1 MIGSKLSMVDSMFGI
16 RLRAKR
22 IFNRAIINSDLLH
35 ANISYMW
42 QGLNRIRTPQY
53 RLGDPVWNRD
63 SQEPLNDEGLANIC
77 VFVVYASEATLSTLS
92 YIQALR
98 DAGFAILVI
107 NNSVTSK
114 EFLDALKPLC
124 WRIYNRRNIG
134 RDIGAF
140 KDGIMHLFAQGI
152 LQQCRFLCLAND
164 SMQFV
169 PGINGADFTVRIRN
183 FINTESGALFT
194 HESHQIV
201 KHYQSFFQ
209 LLDSTIVNSPGFHR
223 FWSTYRPLSNREH
236 CIHKGELALSQNV
249 YNQIKKVRVLYSP
262 DALLES
268 LRSASP
274 ESAPKLVDI
283 LGLMPSQTRTKRSKQ
298 KNYALEQLNDAASI
312 QKSMD
317 PLLEHYLCEL
327 IEHSNASHVAAFL
340 YPLYLRCPLIKHDL
354 CLSGSFSIG
363 KVLIL
368 YAEVLCKAGLE
379 AADSKMRTQEFRRL
393 IQLKGIPSDYRS
405 KPLERAL
412 KGVTD
417 GFQYPL

>member
-1 MIGSKLSMVDSMFGI
+1 MIGLKSSMVDGMLGI
-16 RLRAKR
+16 RLKAKR
-22 IFNRAIINSDLLH
+22 IFNRAIISSDLLY
-35 ANISYMW
+35 ANISYAW
-42 QGLNRIRTPQY
+42 QVINRIETSQH
-53 RLGDPVWNRD
+53 RLGDPVWSRD
-63 SQEPLNDEGLANIC
+63 SQDALGDESLANVC
-77 VFVVYASEATLSTLS
+77 VFVVYAAEATLSTLS

-114 EFLDALKPLC
+114 EFLEALKPLC
-124 WRIYNRRNIG
+124 WRVYNRRNIG
-134 RDIGAF
+134 RDFGAF
-140 KDGIMHLFAQGI
+140 KDGVMYLFAQGI

-169 PGINGADFTVRIRN
+169 PGINGADFTAQIKQ
-183 FINTESGALFT
+183 FINTETGALFT
-194 HESHQIV
+194 HESHQTV

-209 LLDSTIVNSPGFHR
+209 LLDSTIVNSPGFLK
-223 FWSTYRPLSNREH
+223 FWNTYRPLSNREH
-236 CIHKGELALSQNV
+236 CIHKGELALSQSV
-249 YNQIKKVRVLYSP
+249 YNQIKNVRVLYSP

-268 LRSASP
+268 LRPASV
-274 ESAPKLVDI
+274 ESAPKLVEI

-298 KNYALEQLNDAASI
+298 KNYALEQLNDAAFI

-327 IEHSNASHVAAFL
+327 IEQSNASHVAAFL
-340 YPLYLRCPLIKHDL
+340 YPLYLRCPLIKHDI
-354 CLSGSFSIG
+354 CFAGSFSIG
-363 KVLIL
+363 KALLL
-368 YAEVLCKAGLE
+368 YTQVLCKSGLE

-393 IQLKGIPSDYRS
+393 IQAKGIPSDYRS

>member
-1 MIGSKLSMVDSMFGI
+1 MIGLKSSMVDGMLGI
-16 RLRAKR
+16 RLKARR
-22 IFNRAIINSDLLH
+22 IFNRAIISGDLLY
-35 ANISYMW
+35 ANISYAW
-42 QGLNRIRTPQY
+42 QVINRIETSQH
-53 RLGDPVWNRD
+53 RLGDPVWSRD
-63 SQEPLNDEGLANIC
+63 SQDALGDESLANIC
-77 VFVVYASEATLSTLS
+77 VFVVYAAEATLSTLS

-114 EFLDALKPLC
+114 EFLEALKPLC
-124 WRIYNRRNIG
+124 WRVYNRRNIG
-134 RDIGAF
+134 RDFGAF
-140 KDGIMHLFAQGI
+140 KDGVMYLFAQGI

-169 PGINGADFTVRIRN
+169 PGINGADFTAQIKQ
-183 FINTESGALFT
+183 FINTETGALFT

-209 LLDSTIVNSPGFHR
+209 LLDSTIVNSPGFHK
-223 FWSTYRPLSNREH
+223 FWNTYRPLSNREH
-236 CIHKGELALSQNV
+236 CIHKGELALSQSV
-249 YNQIKKVRVLYSP
+249 YNQIKNVRVLYSP

-268 LRSASP
+268 LRSASV
-274 ESAPKLVDI
+274 ESAPKLVEI
-283 LGLMPSQTRTKRSKQ
+283 LGLMPSQTCTKRSKQ
-298 KNYALEQLNDAASI
+298 KNYALEQLNDAAFI

-327 IEHSNASHVAAFL
+327 IEQSNASHVAAFL
-340 YPLYLRCPLIKHDL
+340 YPLYLRCPLIKHDI
-354 CLSGSFSIG
+354 CFAGSFSIG
-363 KVLIL
+363 KALLL
-368 YAEVLCKAGLE
+368 YAKVLCKSGLE

-393 IQLKGIPSDYRS
+393 IQTKGIPSDYRS

-412 KGVTD
+412 KGVTE

>member
-1 MIGSKLSMVDSMFGI
+1 MIGLKSSMVDGMLGI
-16 RLRAKR
+16 RLKAKR
-22 IFNRAIINSDLLH
+22 IFNRAIISGDLLY
-35 ANISYMW
+35 ANISHAW
-42 QGLNRIRTPQY
+42 QVINRIETSQH
-53 RLGDPVWNRD
+53 RLGDPVWSRD
-63 SQEPLNDEGLANIC
+63 SQDALGDVSLANIC
-77 VFVVYASEATLSTLS
+77 VFVVYAAEATLSTLS

-114 EFLDALKPLC
+114 EFLEALKPLC
-124 WRIYNRRNIG
+124 WRVYNRRNIG
-134 RDIGAF
+134 RDFGAF
-140 KDGIMHLFAQGI
+140 KDGVMYLFAQGI

-169 PGINGADFTVRIRN
+169 PGINGADFTAQIKQ
-183 FINTESGALFT
+183 FINTETGALFT

-209 LLDSTIVNSPGFHR
+209 LLDSTIVNSPGFHK
-223 FWSTYRPLSNREH
+223 FWNTYRPLSNREH
-236 CIHKGELALSQNV
+236 CIHKGELALSQSV
-249 YNQIKKVRVLYSP
+249 YNQIKNVRVLYSP

-268 LRSASP
+268 LRSASV
-274 ESAPKLVDI
+274 ESAPKLVEI

-298 KNYALEQLNDAASI
+298 KNYALEQLNDAAFI

-327 IEHSNASHVAAFL
+327 IEQSNASHVAAFL
-340 YPLYLRCPLIKHDL
+340 YPLYLRCPLIKHDI
-354 CLSGSFSIG
+354 CFAGSFSIG
-363 KVLIL
+363 KALLL
-368 YAEVLCKAGLE
+368 YAEVLCKSGLE

-393 IQLKGIPSDYRS
+393 IQAKGIPSDYRS